1 MERVVESKQL
11 RARDEEIQGHLSHIL
26 SHKPKPDASVPTR
39 AHEVQDKGPSG
50 AQTFNMTSGT
60 PLQETAADDRDQWWD
75 AYDEKPIQ
83 EWYGHPPG
91 LDNGTWAPS
100 APPPAL
106 PRDIVTPETS
116 SAAGHALQL
125 ESKDLRVQG
134 GPWKLL
140 KKFPVDPRTERPS
153 VGSAVC
159 HGNGIGRELCGIGF
173 RKLCEVSI

>member
-39 AHEVQDKGPSG
+39 AHEVQD
-50 AQTFNMTSGT
+50 
-60 PLQETAADDRDQWWD
+60 
-75 AYDEKPIQ
+75 
-83 EWYGHPPG
+83 HPPG
-91 LDNGTWAPS
+91 LDNGSWASS
-100 APPPAL
+100 APPPVL
-106 PRDIVTPETS
+106 PHEFVKLETS

-173 RKLCEVSI
+173 RKVCEVSI